1 MKLKPTSFIFAG
13 QKSIRVRRLIAVACL
28 CVTTFA
34 SAQADEPPPAEPE
47 ADRETAG
54 KQCEWACERWTKM
67 CNVDPRGV
75 YKCRRTCAKFGEIC
89 EE

>member
-1 MKLKPTSFIFAG
+1 MKHKPTSFMFAER
-13 QKSIRVRRLIAVACL
+13 KSVCVRRLIAVACL
-28 CVTTFA
+28 CALAFA
-34 SAQADEPPPAEPE
+34 SAQGDEAPPAEPGS
-47 ADRETAG
+47 DKETVG